1 MRTNISYKMRETTIA
16 TKEMVKQMLTLNR
29 VLEIAKAL
37 HASGLDQDKA
47 IRLASIGWNPT
58 QRLN

>member
-1 MRTNISYKMRETTIA
+1 MRETTIA
-16 TKEMVKQMLTLNR
+16 TREMVKQMLTLNR

-47 IRLASIGWNPT
+47 IRLASIGWNPK